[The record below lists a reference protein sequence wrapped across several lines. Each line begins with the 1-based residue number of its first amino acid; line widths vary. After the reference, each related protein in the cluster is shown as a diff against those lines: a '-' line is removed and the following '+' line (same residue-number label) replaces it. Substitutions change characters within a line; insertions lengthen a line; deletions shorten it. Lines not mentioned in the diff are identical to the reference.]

1 MLGNAETRS
10 SRAWAK
16 MKATLVHNP
25 DAGAGDISQEELV
38 RTLEVAGFELTYQSS
53 KIGELTAALSEPG
66 DIIIVAGGDGTVGKV
81 LTQMPDRNVPVGI
94 LPLGTANNIASSLGI
109 GGPLARIAANLRI
122 AERRR
127 FDIAQATGPWG
138 CCWVVE
144 GVGLGALVRLAEEAN
159 SHGALGDDPL
169 KVARS
174 MLRKVLKKSKPDNV
188 CVMIDGKAVPSE
200 HLMLEV
206 LNIAC
211 GGPRL
216 LLSPDVDS
224 GDGELD
230 VLWLEPERRDAM
242 REWLEQDEP
251 TGRPPLT
258 HRRGRRVTIEWDGTP
273 LHVDDDIPS
282 PEQGVGRIEVEL
294 APEAATILVPAVDG
308 PPGEVE

>member
-1 MLGNAETRS
+1 
-10 SRAWAK
+10 

-25 DAGAGDISQEELV
+25 DAGNGDISQKELV
-38 RTLEVAGFELTYQSS
+38 QTLEMAGFELTYQSS
-53 KIGELTAALSEPG
+53 KIGELSAALGEPG
-66 DIIIVAGGDGTVGKV
+66 DIIIVAGGDGTVAKV
-81 LTQMPDRNVPVGI
+81 LTQMPDRNVPVAI

-109 GGPLARIAANLRI
+109 GGPLAKIASKLRN

-127 FDIAQATGPWG
+127 FDIVEAAGPWG
-138 CCWVVE
+138 RSWIVE
-144 GVGLGALVRLAEEAN
+144 GVGLGALVRAAEEMK
-159 SHGALGDDPL
+159 SHGASGDDRL
-169 KVARS
+169 EVARS
-174 MLRKVLKKSKPDNV
+174 TLRKVLKKSEPDNV
-188 CVMIDGKAVPSE
+188 RVEIDGQAVPPE

-216 LLSPDVDS
+216 FLSPDVES

-230 VLWLEPERRDAM
+230 VLWLDPERRDAM

-273 LHVDDDIPS
+273 LHIDDDLPS
-282 PEQGVGRIEVEL
+282 PEQGVGRIEIEL
-294 APEAATILVPAVDG
+294 APEPATILVPAVDG